1 MMMKKI
7 TNLLIII
14 ALLFLPSYAHA
25 KNTSPKPYR
34 NFKLQVKNGELIYRI
49 SEKYKPSLTGGTAKI
64 NTNALT
70 DKGYTGQGYTV
81 AVIDTGVDFSHSFL
95 AGKKAGEA
103 CFTTNNSCPNGGTEM
118 YGDGAARPVHWHGTH
133 VAGIVAGSNAD
144 MRGVAPGASILGIN
158 VFEKDNSS
166 YEENIVSALNY
177 VNTVRVKYNI
187 ISVNLS
193 LGTTK
198 LWTTTCDTASPEM
211 TDIIHTLID
220 NNVAVVA
227 AAGNSA
233 SFGMANP
240 ACISGVTSV
249 ASTYTVNDNVTDF
262 SNIVSFTTFAA
273 PGYLINSSVT
283 GQAFKQASG
292 TSMSTPFV
300 AGAFALY
307 ASYKPSLSVLQRVT
321 NLQYNCPKAYDAPTK
336 ISICRLD
343 FTNVAG
349 GSPDTPVVTTTTTT
363 VPSPVVT
370 NPPVV
375 TVPPVSTT
383 STTLVYVPMLGKP
396 RLNSLS
402 LYSTGS
408 LYLNYTDP
416 TYGKSLIDYYQ
427 LTCNDG
433 SVYTFSPLSSGTNHV
448 TSFNSVNKNIS
459 SCSLNFKST
468 TGEFSSSTQY
478 IPVYKV

>member
-1 MMMKKI
+1 MKKI
-7 TNLLIII
+7 TNLFIII
-14 ALLFLPSYAHA
+14 ALLFVPSYAHA

-34 NFKLQVKNGELIYRI
+34 SFKLQTKNGEIIYRI
-49 SEKYKPSLTGGTAKI
+49 NEKYTPSLVGGTAKV
-64 NTNALT
+64 NTNALI

-95 AGKKAGEA
+95 AGRKAGEA
-103 CFTTNNSCPNGGTEM
+103 CFTTNNSCPNGSNEM

-133 VAGIVAGSNAD
+133 VAGIIAGSNND
-144 MRGVAPGASILGIN
+144 MHGVAPGATILGIN
-158 VFEKDNSS
+158 VFEADNTS
-166 YEENIVSALNY
+166 YEENLISALNY
-177 VNTVRVKYNI
+177 VNSVRLRYNI
-187 ISVNLS
+187 VSVNMS
-193 LGTTK
+193 LGTTR
-198 LWTTTCDTASPEM
+198 LWTTTCDDTSPEL
-211 TDIIHTLID
+211 TDIIHILIN

-227 AAGNSA
+227 AAGNSS
-233 SFGMANP
+233 SFGMSNP

-273 PGYLINSSVT
+273 PGYAINSSVP
-283 GQAFKQASG
+283 GQAFKQSSG

-307 ASYKPSLSVLQRVT
+307 ASYKPSLSVSQRVT
-321 NLQYNCPKAYDAPTK
+321 NLQHNCPKAYDAPTK

-343 FTNVAG
+343 FTDVAG
-349 GSPDTPVVTTTTTT
+349 GAPDTPVVTTTTTTT

-375 TVPPVSTT
+375 TIPPVSTT
-383 STTLVYVPMLGKP
+383 STTLVYVPMVGKP

-433 SVYTFSPLSSGTNHV
+433 SVYTFTSVSLGTNHV
-448 TSFNSVNKNIS
+448 ISFNLVNKNIS

-468 TGEFSSSTQY
+468 TGELSSSTQY
-478 IPVYKV
+478 ISVYKV

>member
-1 MMMKKI
+1 MKKI

-14 ALLFLPSYAHA
+14 ALLFVPSYAHA
-25 KNTSPKPYR
+25 KNTRPKPYR
-34 NFKLQVKNGELIYRI
+34 SFKLETKNGDMIYRI
-49 SEKYKPSLTGGTAKI
+49 SEKYNPSLTGGTAKV
-64 NTNALT
+64 NTNALI

-95 AGKKAGEA
+95 AGRKAGEA
-103 CFTTNNSCPNGGTEM
+103 CFTTNNSCPNGSNEM

-133 VAGIVAGSNAD
+133 VAGIIAGSNND
-144 MRGVAPGASILGIN
+144 MHGVAPGANILGIN

-166 YEENIVSALNY
+166 YEENIISALNY
-177 VNTVRVKYNI
+177 VNSVRIKYNI
-187 ISVNLS
+187 ISVNMS

-198 LWTTTCDTASPEM
+198 LWTTTCDTASPGL

-220 NNVAVVA
+220 NNVAVVV

-273 PGYLINSSVT
+273 PGYLINSSVP

-307 ASYKPSLSVLQRVT
+307 ASYKPSLSVSQRVT
-321 NLQYNCPKAYDAPTK
+321 NLQHNCPKAYDAPTK

-343 FTNVAG
+343 FTDVAG
-349 GSPDTPVVTTTTTT
+349 GAPDTPVVTTTTTTT

-375 TVPPVSTT
+375 TIPPVSTT
-383 STTLVYVPMLGKP
+383 STTLVYVPMVGKP

-433 SVYTFSPLSSGTNHV
+433 SVYTFTSVSLGTNHV
-448 TSFNSVNKNIS
+448 ISFNLVNKNIS

-468 TGEFSSSTQY
+468 TGELSSSTQY
-478 IPVYKV
+478 ISVYKV

>member
-1 MMMKKI
+1 
-7 TNLLIII
+7 
-14 ALLFLPSYAHA
+14 
-25 KNTSPKPYR
+25 
-34 NFKLQVKNGELIYRI
+34 
-49 SEKYKPSLTGGTAKI
+49 
-64 NTNALT
+64 
-70 DKGYTGQGYTV
+70 
-81 AVIDTGVDFSHSFL
+81 
-95 AGKKAGEA
+95 
-103 CFTTNNSCPNGGTEM
+103 
-118 YGDGAARPVHWHGTH
+118 
-133 VAGIVAGSNAD
+133 

-158 VFEKDNSS
+158 VFEADNTS
-166 YEENIVSALNY
+166 YEENLISALNY
-177 VNTVRVKYNI
+177 VNSVRIRYNI
-187 ISVNLS
+187 VSVNMS
-193 LGTTK
+193 LGTTR
-198 LWTTTCDTASPEM
+198 LWTTTCDNISPEL

-227 AAGNSA
+227 AAGNSS
-233 SFGMANP
+233 SFGMSNP

-249 ASTYTVNDNVTDF
+249 AAIYTVNDNVTDF

-283 GQAFKQASG
+283 GQAFKQSSG

-307 ASYKPSLSVLQRVT
+307 ASYKPSLSVSQRVT
-321 NLQYNCPKAYDAPTK
+321 NLQSNCPKAYDAPTK

-343 FTNVAG
+343 FTYVAS

-363 VPSPVVT
+363 VPSPVIT

-383 STTLVYVPMLGKP
+383 STTLVYVPMIGKP

-416 TYGKSLIDYYQ
+416 TYGKSLIDHYQ
-427 LTCNDG
+427 LTCSDG
-433 SVYTFSPLSSGTNHV
+433 SVYTFTPVSLGTNHV
-448 TSFNSVNKNIS
+448 INFNLVNKNIS
-459 SCSLNFKST
+459 SCSLNFTST
-468 TGEFSSSTQY
+468 TGELSPSTQY
-478 IPVYKV
+478 VSVYKV

>member
-1 MMMKKI
+1 MKKI

-14 ALLFLPSYAHA
+14 ALLFVPSYAHA

-34 NFKLQVKNGELIYRI
+34 NFKLQIKNGELIYRI
-49 SEKYKPSLTGGTAKI
+49 SEKYKPSLTGATAKI

-133 VAGIVAGSNAD
+133 VAGIVAGANAN

-198 LWTTTCDTASPEM
+198 LWTTTCDTVSPEM

-220 NNVAVVA
+220 NNIAVVA

-283 GQAFKQASG
+283 GQALKQSSG

-349 GSPDTPVVTTTTTT
+349 GLSDTPVVTTTTTT

-416 TYGKSLIDYYQ
+416 TYGKSLINYYQ